1 MQKPGD
7 QPLTGAGFALDEDRG
22 QAPTRRLAF
31 QELAQLPPDDVDG
44 RTLSEQFRQRFHSR
58 G

>member
-1 MQKPGD
+1 MRI
-7 QPLTGAGFALDEDRG
+7 AG

-31 QELAQLPPDDVDG
+31 QELAQLPSDDVDG
-44 RTLSEQFRQRFHSR
+44 RALPEQFRQRFHSR

>member
-1 MQKPGD
+1 MHEPGD
-7 QPLTGAGFALDEDRG
+7 QPLAGAGFALDEDRG

-31 QELAQLPPDDVDG
+31 QELAQLPSDDVDG
-44 RTLSEQFRQRFHSR
+44 RALPEQFRQRFHSR